1 MPTLAGMVAASS
13 GRFVPPLTMARTGQ
27 GLSIGQFKIMESNYA
42 QYNYT
47 LAGAS
52 AATRSNNIV
61 TITPTTGT
69 ATVQAV
75 APKGIMTSAVVN
87 IGRAAYTY
95 HDSYHH
101 SPVCAS
107 NWSKGQ
113 CAAWGPRNNHYN
125 GSPLNPGPA
134 HYTNSE
140 GEWWRIW

>member
-1 MPTLAGMVAASS
+1 MPTLAGMVSAGG
-13 GRFVPPLTMARTGQ
+13 GRFVPPLTMGRA
-27 GLSIGQFKIMESNYA
+27 GLGLTAGQFKITDANYA

-47 LAGAS
+47 LTGP
-52 AATRSNNIV
+52 ATRSANIV
-61 TITPTTGT
+61 TLTTATSTG
-69 ATVQAV
+69 TVQAV
-75 APKGIMTSAVVN
+75 APKGVTTSAVVN

-113 CAAWGPRNNHYN
+113 CAAWGPPNNHYN

-134 HYTNSE
+134 SYTNSE